1 MPRGRSARL
10 GGRAE
15 GPAGRGASGPTGRA
29 GRRRG
34 GGGARGGP
42 GGGGSARPDRPSR
55 QETRVG
61 ELTLRHLSQGFV
73 TRTERTEILR
83 DIDLRIPHGELFCLV
98 GPSGCGKTTLL
109 NTVAGFMPPASGSVD
124 LDGQPLRAPGNDR
137 VVVFQD
143 VHNSLFPWMT
153 VRDNVEFGLKMLGL
167 ERAERQ
173 RRVAAFLGL
182 VGLSDHGL
190 KFPAE
195 LSGGMKQRVQIARAL
210 AIEPKVLL
218 MDEPFAS
225 LDAQTRRAM
234 QAELLRIWE
243 ATRTTILFITHDI
256 LEAVMLGD
264 RVGVMSRGPAATVV
278 RIFPLELPRP
288 RSLGDPRFS
297 TTVGQIDALLGQ
309 ENDHGA

>member
-1 MPRGRSARL
+1 M
-10 GGRAE
+10 
-15 GPAGRGASGPTGRA
+15 
-29 GRRRG
+29 
-34 GGGARGGP
+34 
-42 GGGGSARPDRPSR
+42 
-55 QETRVG
+55 G

-190 KFPAE
+190 KFPDQ